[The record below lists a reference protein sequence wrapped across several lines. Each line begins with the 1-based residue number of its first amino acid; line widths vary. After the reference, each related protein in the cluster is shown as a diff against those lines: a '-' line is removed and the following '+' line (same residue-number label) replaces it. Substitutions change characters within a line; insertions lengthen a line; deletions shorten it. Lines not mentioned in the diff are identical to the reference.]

1 MFNSLL
7 YAGTEELGLSEEGA
21 AGTDAVVEVMQE
33 IRAEVAE
40 ATAEIQEQSEVIEE
54 MADQID
60 AIEEASEEVVEAVEG
75 MESMLKS
82 GNFDSRAFAS
92 LYNNASKLSARHL
105 GGAPSKGAPRVGA
118 EDLYDASTTE
128 TVARDGMEGLM
139 DKVKGA
145 GAAVLEFIRRIFNGV
160 VAFFTGLFNKVK
172 GLQKKAANVRVSLD
186 KEGAKVK
193 EKIKLG
199 GWNGYVNYGE
209 KGLFEKALALT
220 DAAVATGAYANLLDG
235 EIGLGEFNTAYGAL
249 VSTMKSK
256 ITEFAAT
263 AEKKEGDKS
272 NYIGEFAGLR
282 LVFTSEGKTDS
293 LEDAAKAARSLGLR
307 AVKTEKFATLS
318 KGEVAPKVNNVGA
331 LKTAL
336 TGVEKHLKSLETA
349 KVDQKFAAAKRDKL
363 VGYINAAGADADASK
378 KVALVKAVASSAATL
393 TKTVNSLAADICGAV
408 IDGIAAHV

>member
-21 AGTDAVVEVMQE
+21 AGTEAVVEVMQE

-105 GGAPSKGAPRVGA
+105 GA

-199 GWNGYVNYGE
+199 SWNGYVNYGE

-318 KGEVAPKVNNVGA
+318 KGEAAPKVNNVGA

-363 VGYINAAGADADASK
+363 VGYINAAGADADAGK